1 MKVQAKISFAG
12 AFSMYK
18 GQVLECS
25 DNVILQDLLSCGY
38 IEEVTEKQDI
48 KPKKEAVTK
57 VESKRSKSK

>member
-1 MKVQAKISFAG
+1 MKVRALRGFAG
-12 AFSMYK
+12 AFSMSK

-25 DNVILQDLLSCGY
+25 NNTILQDLLSCGY
-38 IEEVTEKQDI
+38 VEEVTEEIEI

>member
-1 MKVQAKISFAG
+1 MIVRAKTSFAG

-18 GQVLECS
+18 GQVLECN
-25 DNVILQDLLSCGY
+25 DDVILQDLLSCGY
-38 IEEVTEKQDI
+38 VEKVTEQIEI